1 MLTLKGEKVYL
12 RALEPEDL
20 EFLFNLENDEEFW
33 EISAT
38 STPFSRYILKQYLEN
53 AHKDIY
59 EVKQLRLVIC
69 EMDAS
74 PAGLIDLFE
83 LDPLNRRAALGIIIK
98 NRKDRN
104 KGFGSE
110 ALHLFCTYCFTYL
123 GLHQVY
129 ANVGAENIA
138 SKILFEK
145 AGFTKTAQKLDWN
158 LVNGDFKDELTYQLI
173 NDKNVH

>member
-20 EFLFNLENDEEFW
+20 EFLFDLENDEEFW
-33 EISAT
+33 EISAAG
-38 STPFSRYILKQYLEN
+38 TPYSRYILKQYLEN

-74 PAGLIDLFE
+74 PAGLIDLFDLE
-83 LDPLNRRAALGIIIK
+83 PLHRRAAIGIIIK
-98 NRKDRN
+98 NKKDRN
-104 KGFGSE
+104 QGFGSE
-110 ALHLFCTYCFTYL
+110 ALQLFCNYCFVHL

-129 ANVGAENIA
+129 ANVGAENVS

-145 AGFTKTAQKLDWN
+145 EGFIKTAQKLDWN
-158 LVNGDFKDELTYQLI
+158 LVNNDFKDELTYQLI
-173 NDKNVH
+173 NDRNVY